1 MTTNGEEVCATEYTV
16 YKERRRHRSR
26 YVLTAIKKTPDKI
39 VGEE

>member
-1 MTTNGEEVCATEYTV
+1 MGEYAV
-16 YKERRRHRSR
+16 YKQRSR